1 MSGAFEI
8 ARLDVYALEAKIET
22 PVTTSFGSIPAR
34 VSALLR
40 IEDTDGH
47 AGWGEI
53 WGNFPSITCA
63 YRAALACKVLPEPLL
78 GAAVET
84 PGAFCI
90 QLANKLRVLAVQAA
104 EPGPIS
110 AVLAATNQALWD
122 LAARR
127 QALPLRR
134 ALNEDAGETVPVYA
148 SGLNPTDSV
157 EVAVRAREAGYR
169 AFKLKIGFGD
179 DVDRRNLHGLRLTMK
194 EGEQLFV
201 DANQRWSLGE
211 ALGQITMLEAMDV
224 DWWEEPMLAEAPASD
239 WRVLRDSTLL
249 PLAGGE
255 NLRDMG
261 RVPHRILLP
270 CVRAAQPR
278 QVGRDRRMPR
288 HRAERAQAQL
298 YLLPPLAVG
307 RSRAHALR
315 APARGGGRGRSAGG
329 GRESESAAQPHR
341 RPRDRNLRRQAPHGR
356 RPRHRHRVTHRR
368 PVRVRHDAR
377 VIHEIVPGATR
388 LVRGVG
394 EDHED
399 ASWSGHAGWGEH
411 RSSENRRLACR
422 RMSFPGGSGA
432 RT

>member
-1 MSGAFEI
+1 MSDAFEI

-134 ALNEDAGETVPVYA
+134 ALNEVAGETVPVYA

-157 EVAVRAREAGYR
+157 EVAVRAREAGHR

-224 DWWEEPMLAEAPASD
+224 DWWEEPMLAEAPAGD

-255 NLRDMG
+255 NLRDMDAFRTAFSYLAFVQPDLG
-261 RVPHRILLP
+261 KWGGIDGCLAIARSALKHNCTYCPHWLSGGVGLMHSAHLL
-270 CVRAAQPR
+270 AAA
-278 QVGRDRRMPR
+278 GGDG
-288 HRAERAQAQL
+288 
-298 YLLPPLAVG
+298 LLEVDANPNPL
-307 RSRAHALR
+307 RSRVVD
-315 APARGGGRGRSAGG
+315 PATGIFEGRLHMVDTPGIGI
-329 GRESESAAQPHR
+329 ESPIDDLSEFVTMHESF
-341 RPRDRNLRRQAPHGR
+341 
-356 RPRHRHRVTHRR
+356 
-368 PVRVRHDAR
+368 
-377 VIHEIVPGATR
+377 TR
-388 LVRGVG
+388 
-394 EDHED
+394 
-399 ASWSGHAGWGEH
+399 
-411 RSSENRRLACR
+411 
-422 RMSFPGGSGA
+422 
-432 RT
+432 

>member
-22 PVTTSFGSIPAR
+22 PLTTSFGSIPAR

-157 EVAVRAREAGYR
+157 EVAVRAREAGHR

-255 NLRDMG
+255 NLRDMDAFRTAFSYLAFVQPDLG
-261 RVPHRILLP
+261 KWGGIDGCLAIARSALKHNCTYCPHWLSGGVGLMHSAHLL
-270 CVRAAQPR
+270 AAA
-278 QVGRDRRMPR
+278 GGDG
-288 HRAERAQAQL
+288 
-298 YLLPPLAVG
+298 LLEVDANHNPL
-307 RSRAHALR
+307 RSRIVDPATGIFEGRLHMVD
-315 APARGGGRGRSAGG
+315 APGIGI
-329 GRESESAAQPHR
+329 ESPIDDLSEFVTMHESF
-341 RPRDRNLRRQAPHGR
+341 
-356 RPRHRHRVTHRR
+356 
-368 PVRVRHDAR
+368 
-377 VIHEIVPGATR
+377 TR
-388 LVRGVG
+388 
-394 EDHED
+394 
-399 ASWSGHAGWGEH
+399 
-411 RSSENRRLACR
+411 
-422 RMSFPGGSGA
+422 
-432 RT
+432 

>member
-1 MSGAFEI
+1 MSDAFEI
-8 ARLDVYALEAKIET
+8 AGLDVYALEAKIDT

-40 IEDTDGH
+40 IEDVDGH

-63 YRAALACKVLPEPLL
+63 YRATLACKVLPEPLL

-255 NLRDMG
+255 NLRDMDAFRTAFSYLAFVQPDLG
-261 RVPHRILLP
+261 KWGGIDGCLAIARSALKHNCTYCPHWLSGGVGLMHSAHLL
-270 CVRAAQPR
+270 AAA
-278 QVGRDRRMPR
+278 GGDG
-288 HRAERAQAQL
+288 
-298 YLLPPLAVG
+298 LLEVDANPNPL
-307 RSRAHALR
+307 RSRIVDPATGIFEGRLHMVD
-315 APARGGGRGRSAGG
+315 APGIGIESPIDDLSEFVTMHESFAR
-329 GRESESAAQPHR
+329 
-341 RPRDRNLRRQAPHGR
+341 
-356 RPRHRHRVTHRR
+356 
-368 PVRVRHDAR
+368 
-377 VIHEIVPGATR
+377 
-388 LVRGVG
+388 
-394 EDHED
+394 
-399 ASWSGHAGWGEH
+399 
-411 RSSENRRLACR
+411 
-422 RMSFPGGSGA
+422 
-432 RT
+432 

>member
-255 NLRDMG
+255 NLRDMDAF
-261 RVPHRILLP
+261 RTAFSYLAFV
-270 CVRAAQPR
+270 QPDL
-278 QVGRDRRMPR
+278 GKWGGIDGC
-288 HRAERAQAQL
+288 
-298 YLLPPLAVG
+298 LAI
-307 RSRAHALR
+307 A
-315 APARGGGRGRSAGG
+315 RSALKHNCTYCPHWLSGG
-329 GRESESAAQPHR
+329 VGLMHSAHLLAAAGGDGLLEVERESESAAQSHR

-356 RPRHRHRVTHRR
+356 HPPASASSHLSTTCPSSSRCTSHSRDSPR
-368 PVRVRHDAR
+368 
-377 VIHEIVPGATR
+377 G
-388 LVRGVG
+388 
-394 EDHED
+394 D
-399 ASWSGHAGWGEH
+399 AS
-411 RSSENRRLACR
+411 RTRCR
-422 RMSFPGGSGA
+422 RRS
-432 RT
+432 

>member
-255 NLRDMG
+255 NLRDMDAFRTAFSYLAFVQPDLG
-261 RVPHRILLP
+261 KWGGIDGCLAIARSALKHNCTYCPHWLSGGVGLMHSAHLL
-270 CVRAAQPR
+270 AAA
-278 QVGRDRRMPR
+278 GGDG
-288 HRAERAQAQL
+288 
-298 YLLPPLAVG
+298 LLEVDANPNPL
-307 RSRAHALR
+307 RSRIVDPATGIFEGRLHMVD
-315 APARGGGRGRSAGG
+315 APGIGI
-329 GRESESAAQPHR
+329 ESPIDDLSEFVTMHESF
-341 RPRDRNLRRQAPHGR
+341 
-356 RPRHRHRVTHRR
+356 
-368 PVRVRHDAR
+368 
-377 VIHEIVPGATR
+377 TR
-388 LVRGVG
+388 
-394 EDHED
+394 
-399 ASWSGHAGWGEH
+399 
-411 RSSENRRLACR
+411 
-422 RMSFPGGSGA
+422 
-432 RT
+432 

>member
-1 MSGAFEI
+1 MSDAFEI

-157 EVAVRAREAGYR
+157 EVAVRAREAGHR

-255 NLRDMG
+255 NLRDMDAFRTAFSYLAFVQPDLG
-261 RVPHRILLP
+261 KWGGIDGCLAIARSALKHNCTYCPHWLSGGVGLMHSAHLL
-270 CVRAAQPR
+270 AAA
-278 QVGRDRRMPR
+278 GGDG
-288 HRAERAQAQL
+288 
-298 YLLPPLAVG
+298 LLEVDANPNPL
-307 RSRAHALR
+307 RSRVVD
-315 APARGGGRGRSAGG
+315 PATGIFEGRLHMVDTPGIGI
-329 GRESESAAQPHR
+329 ESPIDDLSEFVTMHESF
-341 RPRDRNLRRQAPHGR
+341 
-356 RPRHRHRVTHRR
+356 
-368 PVRVRHDAR
+368 
-377 VIHEIVPGATR
+377 TR
-388 LVRGVG
+388 
-394 EDHED
+394 
-399 ASWSGHAGWGEH
+399 
-411 RSSENRRLACR
+411 
-422 RMSFPGGSGA
+422 
-432 RT
+432 

>member
-1 MSGAFEI
+1 MSDAFEI
-8 ARLDVYALEAKIET
+8 ARLDVYALEAKIDT
-22 PVTTSFGSIPAR
+22 QVTTSFGSIPAR

-78 GAAVET
+78 AATVET

-157 EVAVRAREAGYR
+157 EVAVRAREAGHR

-224 DWWEEPMLAEAPASD
+224 DWWEEPMLAEASAND

-255 NLRDMG
+255 NLRDMDAFRTAFSYLAFVQPDLG
-261 RVPHRILLP
+261 KWGGIDGCLAIARSALKHNCTYCPHWLSGGVGLMHSAHLL
-270 CVRAAQPR
+270 AAA
-278 QVGRDRRMPR
+278 GGDG
-288 HRAERAQAQL
+288 
-298 YLLPPLAVG
+298 LLEVDANPNPL
-307 RSRAHALR
+307 RSRIVDPATGIFEGRLHMVD
-315 APARGGGRGRSAGG
+315 APGIGI
-329 GRESESAAQPHR
+329 ESPIDDLSEFVTMHESF
-341 RPRDRNLRRQAPHGR
+341 
-356 RPRHRHRVTHRR
+356 
-368 PVRVRHDAR
+368 
-377 VIHEIVPGATR
+377 TR
-388 LVRGVG
+388 
-394 EDHED
+394 
-399 ASWSGHAGWGEH
+399 
-411 RSSENRRLACR
+411 
-422 RMSFPGGSGA
+422 
-432 RT
+432 

>member
-1 MSGAFEI
+1 MSDAFEI

-78 GAAVET
+78 AATVET

-127 QALPLRR
+127 QDLPLRR

-255 NLRDMG
+255 NLRDMDAFRTAFSYLAFVQPDLG
-261 RVPHRILLP
+261 KWGGIDGCLAIARSALKHNCTYCPHWLSGGVGLMHSAHLL
-270 CVRAAQPR
+270 AAA
-278 QVGRDRRMPR
+278 GGDG
-288 HRAERAQAQL
+288 
-298 YLLPPLAVG
+298 LLEVDANPNPL
-307 RSRAHALR
+307 RSRIVDPATGIFEGRLHMVD
-315 APARGGGRGRSAGG
+315 APGIGI
-329 GRESESAAQPHR
+329 ESPIDDLSEFVTMHESF
-341 RPRDRNLRRQAPHGR
+341 
-356 RPRHRHRVTHRR
+356 
-368 PVRVRHDAR
+368 
-377 VIHEIVPGATR
+377 TR
-388 LVRGVG
+388 
-394 EDHED
+394 
-399 ASWSGHAGWGEH
+399 
-411 RSSENRRLACR
+411 
-422 RMSFPGGSGA
+422 
-432 RT
+432 

>member
-1 MSGAFEI
+1 MSDAFEI

-255 NLRDMG
+255 NLRDMDAFRTAFSYLAFVQPDLG
-261 RVPHRILLP
+261 KWGGIDGCLAIARSALKHNCTYCPHWLSGGVGLMHSAHLL
-270 CVRAAQPR
+270 AAA
-278 QVGRDRRMPR
+278 GGDG
-288 HRAERAQAQL
+288 
-298 YLLPPLAVG
+298 LLEVDANPNPL
-307 RSRAHALR
+307 RSRIVDPATGIFEGRLHMVD
-315 APARGGGRGRSAGG
+315 APGIGI
-329 GRESESAAQPHR
+329 ESPIDDLSEFVTMHESF
-341 RPRDRNLRRQAPHGR
+341 
-356 RPRHRHRVTHRR
+356 
-368 PVRVRHDAR
+368 
-377 VIHEIVPGATR
+377 TR
-388 LVRGVG
+388 
-394 EDHED
+394 
-399 ASWSGHAGWGEH
+399 
-411 RSSENRRLACR
+411 
-422 RMSFPGGSGA
+422 
-432 RT
+432 

>member
-1 MSGAFEI
+1 MSDAFEI
-8 ARLDVYALEAKIET
+8 AGLDVYALEAKIDT

-40 IEDTDGH
+40 IEDVDGH
-47 AGWGEI
+47 VGWGEI

-78 GAAVET
+78 AATVET

-134 ALNEDAGETVPVYA
+134 ALNENAAETVPVYA

-157 EVAVRAREAGYR
+157 EVAVRAREAGHR
-169 AFKLKIGFGD
+169 AFKAKIGFGD

-194 EGEQLFV
+194 EGERLFV

-211 ALGQITMLEAMDV
+211 ALAQITMLEAMEV
-224 DWWEEPMLAEAPASD
+224 DWWEEPMLAEASAND

-255 NLRDMG
+255 NLRDMDAF
-261 RVPHRILLP
+261 RTAFSYLAFV
-270 CVRAAQPR
+270 QPDL
-278 QVGRDRRMPR
+278 GKWGGIDGC
-288 HRAERAQAQL
+288 
-298 YLLPPLAVG
+298 LAI
-307 RSRAHALR
+307 A
-315 APARGGGRGRSAGG
+315 RSALKHNCTYC
-329 GRESESAAQPHR
+329 PHW
-341 RPRDRNLRRQAPHGR
+341 LSG
-356 RPRHRHRVTHRR
+356 
-368 PVRVRHDAR
+368 
-377 VIHEIVPGATR
+377 
-388 LVRGVG
+388 GVG
-394 EDHED
+394 LMHSAHLLAAAGGDGLLEVDANPNPLRTCIVDPATGIFEGKLHMIDAPGIGIESPIDDLSEFVTMHE
-399 ASWSGHAGWGEH
+399 
-411 RSSENRRLACR
+411 
-422 RMSFPGGSGA
+422 SFT
-432 RT
+432 R

>member
-1 MSGAFEI
+1 MSDAFEI

-127 QALPLRR
+127 EALPLRR
-134 ALNEDAGETVPVYA
+134 VLNVDAAETVPVYA

-157 EVAVRAREAGYR
+157 EVAVRAREAGHR
-169 AFKLKIGFGD
+169 AFKQKIGFGD

-255 NLRDMG
+255 NLRDMDAFRTAFSYLAFVQPDLG
-261 RVPHRILLP
+261 KWGGIDGCLAIARSALKHNCTYCPHWLSGGVGLMHSAHLL
-270 CVRAAQPR
+270 AAA
-278 QVGRDRRMPR
+278 GGDG
-288 HRAERAQAQL
+288 
-298 YLLPPLAVG
+298 LLEVDANPNPL
-307 RSRAHALR
+307 RSRIVDPATGIFEGRLHMVD
-315 APARGGGRGRSAGG
+315 APGIGI
-329 GRESESAAQPHR
+329 ESPIDDLSEFVTMHESF
-341 RPRDRNLRRQAPHGR
+341 
-356 RPRHRHRVTHRR
+356 
-368 PVRVRHDAR
+368 
-377 VIHEIVPGATR
+377 TR
-388 LVRGVG
+388 
-394 EDHED
+394 
-399 ASWSGHAGWGEH
+399 
-411 RSSENRRLACR
+411 
-422 RMSFPGGSGA
+422 
-432 RT
+432 

>member
-63 YRAALACKVLPEPLL
+63 YRATLACKVLPEPLL

-255 NLRDMG
+255 NLRDMDAFRTAFSYLAFVQPDLG
-261 RVPHRILLP
+261 KWGGIDGCLAIARSALKHNCTYCPHWLSGGVGLMHSAHLL
-270 CVRAAQPR
+270 AAA
-278 QVGRDRRMPR
+278 GGDG
-288 HRAERAQAQL
+288 
-298 YLLPPLAVG
+298 LLEVDANPNPL
-307 RSRAHALR
+307 RSRIVDPATGIFEGRLHMVD
-315 APARGGGRGRSAGG
+315 APGIGI
-329 GRESESAAQPHR
+329 ESPIDDLSEFVTMHESF
-341 RPRDRNLRRQAPHGR
+341 
-356 RPRHRHRVTHRR
+356 
-368 PVRVRHDAR
+368 
-377 VIHEIVPGATR
+377 TR
-388 LVRGVG
+388 
-394 EDHED
+394 
-399 ASWSGHAGWGEH
+399 
-411 RSSENRRLACR
+411 
-422 RMSFPGGSGA
+422 
-432 RT
+432 

>member
-1 MSGAFEI
+1 MSDAFEI

-63 YRAALACKVLPEPLL
+63 YRATLACKVLPEPLL

-255 NLRDMG
+255 NLRDMDAFRTAFSYLAFVQPDLG
-261 RVPHRILLP
+261 KWGGIDGCLAIARSALKHNCTYCPHWLSGGVGLMHSAHLL
-270 CVRAAQPR
+270 AAA
-278 QVGRDRRMPR
+278 GGDG
-288 HRAERAQAQL
+288 
-298 YLLPPLAVG
+298 LLEVDANPNPL
-307 RSRAHALR
+307 RSRIVDPATGIFEGRFHMVD
-315 APARGGGRGRSAGG
+315 APGIGI
-329 GRESESAAQPHR
+329 ESPIDDLSEFVTMHESF
-341 RPRDRNLRRQAPHGR
+341 
-356 RPRHRHRVTHRR
+356 
-368 PVRVRHDAR
+368 
-377 VIHEIVPGATR
+377 TR
-388 LVRGVG
+388 
-394 EDHED
+394 
-399 ASWSGHAGWGEH
+399 
-411 RSSENRRLACR
+411 
-422 RMSFPGGSGA
+422 
-432 RT
+432 

>member
-157 EVAVRAREAGYR
+157 EVAVRAREAGHR

-255 NLRDMG
+255 NLRDMDAFRTAFSYLAFVQPDLG
-261 RVPHRILLP
+261 KWGGIDGCLAIARSALKHNCTYCPHWLSGGVGLMHSAHLL
-270 CVRAAQPR
+270 AAA
-278 QVGRDRRMPR
+278 GGDG
-288 HRAERAQAQL
+288 
-298 YLLPPLAVG
+298 LLEVDANPNPL
-307 RSRAHALR
+307 RSRIVD
-315 APARGGGRGRSAGG
+315 PATGIFEGRLHMVDTPGIGI
-329 GRESESAAQPHR
+329 ESPIDDLSEFVTMHESF
-341 RPRDRNLRRQAPHGR
+341 
-356 RPRHRHRVTHRR
+356 
-368 PVRVRHDAR
+368 
-377 VIHEIVPGATR
+377 TR
-388 LVRGVG
+388 
-394 EDHED
+394 
-399 ASWSGHAGWGEH
+399 
-411 RSSENRRLACR
+411 
-422 RMSFPGGSGA
+422 
-432 RT
+432 

>member
-1 MSGAFEI
+1 M
-8 ARLDVYALEAKIET
+8 
-22 PVTTSFGSIPAR
+22 P
-34 VSALLR
+34 
-40 IEDTDGH
+40 
-47 AGWGEI
+47 GWGEI

-127 QALPLRR
+127 QDLPLRR

-255 NLRDMG
+255 NLRDMDAFRTAFSYLAFVQPDLG
-261 RVPHRILLP
+261 KWGGIDGCLAIARSALKHNCTYCPHWLSGGVGLMHSAHLL
-270 CVRAAQPR
+270 AAA
-278 QVGRDRRMPR
+278 GGDG
-288 HRAERAQAQL
+288 
-298 YLLPPLAVG
+298 LLEVDANPNPL
-307 RSRAHALR
+307 RSRIVD
-315 APARGGGRGRSAGG
+315 PATGIFEGRLHMVDTPGIGI
-329 GRESESAAQPHR
+329 ESPIDDLSEFVTMHESF
-341 RPRDRNLRRQAPHGR
+341 
-356 RPRHRHRVTHRR
+356 
-368 PVRVRHDAR
+368 
-377 VIHEIVPGATR
+377 TR
-388 LVRGVG
+388 
-394 EDHED
+394 
-399 ASWSGHAGWGEH
+399 
-411 RSSENRRLACR
+411 
-422 RMSFPGGSGA
+422 
-432 RT
+432 

>member
-1 MSGAFEI
+1 MSDAFEI

-157 EVAVRAREAGYR
+157 EVAVRAREAGHR

-255 NLRDMG
+255 NLRDMDAFRTAFSYLAFVQPDLG
-261 RVPHRILLP
+261 KWGGIDGCLAIARSALKHNCTYCPHWLSGGVGLMHSAHLL
-270 CVRAAQPR
+270 AAA
-278 QVGRDRRMPR
+278 GGDG
-288 HRAERAQAQL
+288 
-298 YLLPPLAVG
+298 LLEVDANPNPL
-307 RSRAHALR
+307 RSRIVDPATGIFEGRLHMVD
-315 APARGGGRGRSAGG
+315 APGIGI
-329 GRESESAAQPHR
+329 ESPIDDLSEFVTMHESF
-341 RPRDRNLRRQAPHGR
+341 
-356 RPRHRHRVTHRR
+356 
-368 PVRVRHDAR
+368 
-377 VIHEIVPGATR
+377 TR
-388 LVRGVG
+388 
-394 EDHED
+394 
-399 ASWSGHAGWGEH
+399 
-411 RSSENRRLACR
+411 
-422 RMSFPGGSGA
+422 
-432 RT
+432 

>member
-22 PVTTSFGSIPAR
+22 PLTTSFGSIPAR

-134 ALNEDAGETVPVYA
+134 ALNENAAETVPVYA

-255 NLRDMG
+255 NLRDMDAFRTAFSYLAFVQPDLG
-261 RVPHRILLP
+261 KWGGIDGCLAIARSALKHNCTYCPHWLSGGVGLMHSAHLL
-270 CVRAAQPR
+270 AAA
-278 QVGRDRRMPR
+278 GGDG
-288 HRAERAQAQL
+288 
-298 YLLPPLAVG
+298 LLEVDANPNPL
-307 RSRAHALR
+307 RSRIVD
-315 APARGGGRGRSAGG
+315 PATGIFEGRLHMVDTPGIGI
-329 GRESESAAQPHR
+329 ESPIDDLSEFVTMHESF
-341 RPRDRNLRRQAPHGR
+341 
-356 RPRHRHRVTHRR
+356 
-368 PVRVRHDAR
+368 
-377 VIHEIVPGATR
+377 TR
-388 LVRGVG
+388 
-394 EDHED
+394 
-399 ASWSGHAGWGEH
+399 
-411 RSSENRRLACR
+411 
-422 RMSFPGGSGA
+422 
-432 RT
+432 

>member
-255 NLRDMG
+255 NLRDMDAFRTAFSYLAFVQPDLG
-261 RVPHRILLP
+261 KWGGIDGCLAIARSALKHNCTYCPHWLSGGVGLMHSAHLL
-270 CVRAAQPR
+270 AAA
-278 QVGRDRRMPR
+278 GGDG
-288 HRAERAQAQL
+288 
-298 YLLPPLAVG
+298 LLEVDANPNPL
-307 RSRAHALR
+307 RSRIVD
-315 APARGGGRGRSAGG
+315 PATGIFEGRLHMVDTPGIGI
-329 GRESESAAQPHR
+329 ESPIDDLSEFVTMHESF
-341 RPRDRNLRRQAPHGR
+341 
-356 RPRHRHRVTHRR
+356 
-368 PVRVRHDAR
+368 
-377 VIHEIVPGATR
+377 TR
-388 LVRGVG
+388 
-394 EDHED
+394 
-399 ASWSGHAGWGEH
+399 
-411 RSSENRRLACR
+411 
-422 RMSFPGGSGA
+422 
-432 RT
+432 

>member
-8 ARLDVYALEAKIET
+8 ARLDVYALEAKIDT

-255 NLRDMG
+255 NLRDMDAFRTAFSYLAFVQPDLG
-261 RVPHRILLP
+261 KWGGIDGCLAIARSALKHNCTYCPHWLSGGVGLMHSAHLL
-270 CVRAAQPR
+270 AAA
-278 QVGRDRRMPR
+278 GGDG
-288 HRAERAQAQL
+288 
-298 YLLPPLAVG
+298 LLEVDANPNPL
-307 RSRAHALR
+307 RSRIVDPATGIFEGRLHMVD
-315 APARGGGRGRSAGG
+315 APGIGIESPIDDLSEFVTMHESFAR
-329 GRESESAAQPHR
+329 
-341 RPRDRNLRRQAPHGR
+341 
-356 RPRHRHRVTHRR
+356 
-368 PVRVRHDAR
+368 
-377 VIHEIVPGATR
+377 
-388 LVRGVG
+388 
-394 EDHED
+394 
-399 ASWSGHAGWGEH
+399 
-411 RSSENRRLACR
+411 
-422 RMSFPGGSGA
+422 
-432 RT
+432 

>member
-134 ALNEDAGETVPVYA
+134 VLNVDAAETVPVYA

-157 EVAVRAREAGYR
+157 EVAVRAREAGHR
-169 AFKLKIGFGD
+169 AFKQKIGFGD

-255 NLRDMG
+255 NLRDMDAFRTAFSYLAFVQPDLG
-261 RVPHRILLP
+261 KWGGIDGCLAIARSALKHNCTYCPHWLSGGVGLMHSAHLL
-270 CVRAAQPR
+270 AAA
-278 QVGRDRRMPR
+278 GGDG
-288 HRAERAQAQL
+288 
-298 YLLPPLAVG
+298 LLEVDANPNPL
-307 RSRAHALR
+307 RSRIVDPATGIFEGRLHMVD
-315 APARGGGRGRSAGG
+315 APGIGI
-329 GRESESAAQPHR
+329 ESPIDDLSEFVTMHESF
-341 RPRDRNLRRQAPHGR
+341 
-356 RPRHRHRVTHRR
+356 
-368 PVRVRHDAR
+368 
-377 VIHEIVPGATR
+377 TR
-388 LVRGVG
+388 
-394 EDHED
+394 
-399 ASWSGHAGWGEH
+399 
-411 RSSENRRLACR
+411 
-422 RMSFPGGSGA
+422 
-432 RT
+432 

>member
-1 MSGAFEI
+1 MSDAFEI

-63 YRAALACKVLPEPLL
+63 YRAALACKVLPERLL

-255 NLRDMG
+255 NLRDMDAFRTAFSYLAFVQPDLG
-261 RVPHRILLP
+261 KWGGIDGCLAIARSALKHNCTYCPHWLSGGVGLMHSAHLL
-270 CVRAAQPR
+270 AAA
-278 QVGRDRRMPR
+278 GGDG
-288 HRAERAQAQL
+288 
-298 YLLPPLAVG
+298 LLEVDANPNPL
-307 RSRAHALR
+307 RSRIVDPATGIFEGRLHMVD
-315 APARGGGRGRSAGG
+315 APGIGI
-329 GRESESAAQPHR
+329 ESPIDDLSEFVTMHESF
-341 RPRDRNLRRQAPHGR
+341 
-356 RPRHRHRVTHRR
+356 
-368 PVRVRHDAR
+368 
-377 VIHEIVPGATR
+377 TR
-388 LVRGVG
+388 
-394 EDHED
+394 
-399 ASWSGHAGWGEH
+399 
-411 RSSENRRLACR
+411 
-422 RMSFPGGSGA
+422 
-432 RT
+432 